1 MMVSRGEIWLA
12 NLNPT
17 KKNNEMGKVRPVLIY
32 QNDELN
38 HNNYPTTIIIPLTTK
53 LIDNTEPIRMR
64 IKSKDKLKDDSDL
77 VITHIR
83 AIDNSRFMGEVV
95 EIIGHKNDPGV
106 DILSIMY
113 KYGINDTFSD
123 EVLKDPRCKVL
134 EQVRNGVAIRAAILK
149 KLILNNKN

>member
-17 KKNNEMGKVRPVLIY
+17 KKNNEIGKVRPVLIY

-38 HNNYPTTIIIPLTTK
+38 HNKYPTTIIIPLTTK
-53 LIDNTEPIRMR
+53 LIDNAEPIRMR

-83 AIDNSRFMGEVV
+83 AIDNSRFIE
-95 EIIGHKNDPGV
+95 
-106 DILSIMY
+106 
-113 KYGINDTFSD
+113 
-123 EVLKDPRCKVL
+123 
-134 EQVRNGVAIRAAILK
+134 
-149 KLILNNKN
+149 KLTILNYEQMQKVKELLNEIVR